1 MTARAQEQQGTASA
15 HVETAST
22 DAAVPSSSSSPS
34 SPSAAAP
41 STAADGQWHFQ
52 SWSYLWFPGMHG
64 TVGARGY
71 DPSVSV
77 SAIDIL
83 SHFNIGLMGAFEA
96 QHNRWG
102 FPFEYVWVKL
112 SDDNALINF
121 PDYSVKA
128 TVKEGFF
135 TPKATYLVVDSE
147 KVQIRATAGLRAW
160 HLGEN
165 LKLSPPNAPSVNVG
179 TSQNW
184 VDGVG
189 GANFVV
195 PLSPKIFVMVGGDA
209 GGGGANVDYQVSGL
223 VNYQIRPKWGLGVG
237 YRYLDVNY
245 RNSNG
250 VIFDTTQSGIAL
262 TLLYKYGKQPGQ

>member
-1 MTARAQEQQGTASA
+1 MTASAQEQQGTASS

-34 SPSAAAP
+34 AAAP
-41 STAADGQWHFQ
+41 SAINDGQWHFQ
-52 SWSYLWFPGMHG
+52 SYGYLWFPGMHG

-71 DPSVSV
+71 DSSVSV

-83 SHFNIGLMGAFEA
+83 KHFNIGLMGTIEA
-96 QHNRWG
+96 RHNRWG
-102 FPFEYVWVKL
+102 FPFEYIWVKL
-112 SDDNALINF
+112 SDDQALINF

-128 TVKEGFF
+128 TVKEGVF
-135 TPKATYLVVDSE
+135 TPKATYLVVDRE
-147 KVQIRATAGLRAW
+147 MVQIRGTAGVRAW

-165 LKLSPPNAPSVNVG
+165 LKLTPPNSPSRNIG

-184 VDGVG
+184 ADFVA
-189 GANFVV
+189 GANIVV
-195 PLSPKIFVMVGGDA
+195 PLSPKIFVMVLGDA
-209 GGGGANVDYQVSGL
+209 GGGGANVDYQVAGI

-262 TLLYKYGKQPGQ
+262 TLLYKFGKQPGQ